1 MVTAFLLVYFVC
13 VLMVF
18 LRNKPVLTREMINFA
33 TQYATVQKRL
43 LNNFEVPYALLD
55 VNGRILWLN
64 KKFAKVTGKGKE
76 YHKSIFSIF
85 PSITKEQL
93 MKEENEASFQVVWE
107 DKIFRAETNRI
118 YFESMTEES
127 NIVEAEEKEQ
137 YLLAL
142 YLFDETELNHYIK
155 ENEDQ
160 KLVAALVYIDN
171 YEEALDSIEDV
182 KRSLLVALDN
192 L

>member
-1 MVTAFLLVYFVC
+1 MTAFLLVYFVC

-55 VNGRILWLN
+55 VNGRILWMN
-64 KKFAKVTGKGKE
+64 KKFAEVTGKGKE

-118 YFESMTEES
+118 YFESMTRR
-127 NIVEAEEKEQ
+127 AT
-137 YLLAL
+137 L
-142 YLFDETELNHYIK
+142 
-155 ENEDQ
+155 
-160 KLVAALVYIDN
+160 
-171 YEEALDSIEDV
+171 
-182 KRSLLVALDN
+182 
-192 L
+192 